1 MSRFLLALAFVFSLA
16 APAFAQASPM
26 LATGSAADSLLVS
39 GKQMLRAGEN
49 GDSLDAMYA
58 AKATFERAL
67 ADTALVAAS
76 TSSAESWGH
85 YYIALADYRIADY
98 LLAAGEENK
107 GAASEHLK
115 TAVEHLKEATRLD
128 PQAAEAYSLLSSV
141 YGWQIGLS
149 PMKSMLLG
157 PRVGQASRKAQ
168 QLAPDNPRVVL
179 SAAISDFNTPEMF
192 GGSKEKGLQ
201 GFQRAAELFAQEEP
215 TDPIQPVWGH
225 REAYAWLGI
234 AYQNQGEL
242 ESARAAFEKALEIDP
257 DFGWVRDWLL
267 PELEKANSSDAP

>member
-1 MSRFLLALAFVFSLA
+1 MTRFLLSLVFIFSIAYPTLAQ
-16 APAFAQASPM
+16 P
-26 LATGSAADSLLVS
+26 ADSLIVS
-39 GKQMLRAGEN
+39 GKQMLESAN
-49 GDSLDAMYA
+49 DLDSMYA
-58 AKATFERAL
+58 ARATFERAL
-67 ADTALVAAS
+67 ADTGLVA
-76 TSSAESWGH
+76 WGH
-85 YYIALADYRIADY
+85 YYIALADYRIAG
-98 LLAAGEENK
+98 LLEGESK
-107 GAASEHLK
+107 DPSEHLNA
-115 TAVEHLKEATRLD
+115 AVEHLKKATEID

-157 PRVGQASRKAQ
+157 PRVGKAAQ
-168 QLAPDNPRVVL
+168 KAKQLAPDNPRVVL

-192 GGSKEKGLQ
+192 GGNKEKGLQ

-242 ESARAAFEKALEIDP
+242 ESARTAFEKALEIDP
-257 DFGWVRDWLL
+257 DFGWVKDWLL
-267 PELEKANSSDAP
+267 PELEKANSPDAP

>member
-1 MSRFLLALAFVFSLA
+1 MIRFLLSLAFIFSIAYPTLA
-16 APAFAQASPM
+16 QP
-26 LATGSAADSLLVS
+26 ADSLIVS
-39 GKQMLRAGEN
+39 GKQMLESAN
-49 GDSLDAMYA
+49 DLDAMYA
-58 AKATFERAL
+58 ARATFERAL
-67 ADTALVAAS
+67 ADTGL
-76 TSSAESWGH
+76 SAWGH
-85 YYIALADYRIADY
+85 YYIALADYRIAG
-98 LLAAGEENK
+98 LLEGESK
-107 GAASEHLK
+107 DPSEHLNA
-115 TAVEHLKEATRLD
+115 AVEHLKKATEID

-157 PRVGQASRKAQ
+157 PKSGKAIQ
-168 QLAPDNPRVVL
+168 KAKQLAPDNPRVVL

-192 GGSKEKGLQ
+192 GGSKEKSLQ
-201 GFQRAAELFAQEEP
+201 GLKRAAELFAQEEP

-257 DFGWVRDWLL
+257 DFGWVKYWLL
-267 PELEKANSSDAP
+267 PELEKANSLDAP

>member
-1 MSRFLLALAFVFSLA
+1 MIRFLLSLAFIFSITYPTLA
-16 APAFAQASPM
+16 QP
-26 LATGSAADSLLVS
+26 ADSLIVS
-39 GKQMLRAGEN
+39 GKQMLESAN
-49 GDSLDAMYA
+49 DLDSMYA
-58 AKATFERAL
+58 ARATFERAL
-67 ADTALVAAS
+67 ADTSL
-76 TSSAESWGH
+76 SAWGH
-85 YYIALADYRIADY
+85 YYIALADYRIAG
-98 LLAAGEENK
+98 LLEGESK
-107 GAASEHLK
+107 DPSEHLNA
-115 TAVEHLKEATRLD
+115 AVEHLKKATEID

-157 PRVGQASRKAQ
+157 PRVGKAAQ
-168 QLAPDNPRVVL
+168 KAKQLAPDNPRVVL

-257 DFGWVRDWLL
+257 DFGWVKYWLL
-267 PELEKANSSDAP
+267 PELEKANSPDAP

>member
-1 MSRFLLALAFVFSLA
+1 MLHFLLSLVCIISVAYPSLA
-16 APAFAQASPM
+16 QS
-26 LATGSAADSLLVS
+26 
-39 GKQMLRAGEN
+39 
-49 GDSLDAMYA
+49 GDSLIISGRQMLQAGESANDLDSMYA
-58 AKATFERAL
+58 ARATFERAL
-67 ADTALVAAS
+67 ADTGLVA
-76 TSSAESWGH
+76 WGH
-85 YYIALADYRIADY
+85 YYIALTDYRIAG
-98 LLAAGEENK
+98 LLEGESK
-107 GAASEHLK
+107 DPSEHLNA
-115 TAVEHLKEATRLD
+115 AVEHLKKATEID
-128 PQAAEAYSLLSSV
+128 PQAAEAYALLSSV

-149 PMKSMLLG
+149 PMKTMLLG

-201 GFQRAAELFAQEEP
+201 GLQRAAELFAQEEP

-234 AYQNQGEL
+234 AYQGRGEL

-257 DFGWVRDWLL
+257 DFGWVKDWLL
-267 PELEKANSSDAP
+267 PELEKARSPDAP

>member
-1 MSRFLLALAFVFSLA
+1 MTRFLLSLAFIFSIAYPTLA
-16 APAFAQASPM
+16 QP
-26 LATGSAADSLLVS
+26 ADSLIVS
-39 GKQMLRAGEN
+39 GRQMLQAGESAN
-49 GDSLDAMYA
+49 DLDSMYA
-58 AKATFERAL
+58 ARATFERAL
-67 ADTALVAAS
+67 ADTSL
-76 TSSAESWGH
+76 SAWGH
-85 YYIALADYRIADY
+85 YYIALADYRIAG
-98 LLAAGEENK
+98 LLEGESK
-107 GAASEHLK
+107 DPSEHLNA
-115 TAVEHLKEATRLD
+115 AVEHLKKATEID

-157 PRVGQASRKAQ
+157 PRVGKAAQ
-168 QLAPDNPRVVL
+168 KAKQLAPDNPRVVL
-179 SAAISDFNTPEMF
+179 SAAISDFNTPKMF
-192 GGSKEKGLQ
+192 GGNKEKGLQ

-257 DFGWVRDWLL
+257 DFGWVKYWLL
-267 PELEKANSSDAP
+267 PELEKVNSPDAP

>member
-1 MSRFLLALAFVFSLA
+1 MIRFLLSLVFIFSIAYPTLAQ
-16 APAFAQASPM
+16 P
-26 LATGSAADSLLVS
+26 ADSLIVS
-39 GKQMLRAGEN
+39 GKQMLESAN
-49 GDSLDAMYA
+49 DLDSMYA
-58 AKATFERAL
+58 ARATFERAL
-67 ADTALVAAS
+67 ADTGLVA
-76 TSSAESWGH
+76 WGH
-85 YYIALADYRIADY
+85 YYIALADYRIAG
-98 LLAAGEENK
+98 LLEGESK
-107 GAASEHLK
+107 DPSEHLNA
-115 TAVEHLKEATRLD
+115 AVEHLKKATEID

-157 PRVGQASRKAQ
+157 PRVGKAAQ
-168 QLAPDNPRVVL
+168 KAKQLAPDNPRVVL
-179 SAAISDFNTPEMF
+179 SAAISDFNTPKMF

-257 DFGWVRDWLL
+257 DFGWVKYALL
-267 PELEKANSSDAP
+267 PELEKANSPDAP

>member
-1 MSRFLLALAFVFSLA
+1 MLHFLRSLVCIVSVSYPTLAQS
-16 APAFAQASPM
+16 
-26 LATGSAADSLLVS
+26 
-39 GKQMLRAGEN
+39 
-49 GDSLDAMYA
+49 GDSLIVSGRQMLQAGESANDLDSMYA
-58 AKATFERAL
+58 ARATFERAL
-67 ADTALVAAS
+67 ADTALAA
-76 TSSAESWGH
+76 WGH
-85 YYIALADYRIADY
+85 YYIALADYRIAS
-98 LLAAGEENK
+98 LLGEESED
-107 GAASEHLK
+107 AASEHLK

-215 TDPIQPVWGH
+215 TNPIQPVWGH

>member
-1 MSRFLLALAFVFSLA
+1 MIRFLLSLAFIFSITYPTLA
-16 APAFAQASPM
+16 QP
-26 LATGSAADSLLVS
+26 ADSLIVS
-39 GKQMLRAGEN
+39 GKQMLESAN
-49 GDSLDAMYA
+49 DLDSMYA
-58 AKATFERAL
+58 ARATFERAL
-67 ADTALVAAS
+67 ADTGLVA
-76 TSSAESWGH
+76 WGH
-85 YYIALADYRIADY
+85 YYIALADYRIAG
-98 LLAAGEENK
+98 LLEGESK
-107 GAASEHLK
+107 DPSEHLNA
-115 TAVEHLKEATRLD
+115 AVEHLKKATEID

-157 PRVGQASRKAQ
+157 PRVGKAAQ
-168 QLAPDNPRVVL
+168 KAKQLAPDNPRVVL
-179 SAAISDFNTPEMF
+179 SAAISDFNTPKMF
-192 GGSKEKGLQ
+192 GGNKEKGLQ

-257 DFGWVRDWLL
+257 DFGWVKDWLL
-267 PELEKANSSDAP
+267 PELEKANSPDAP

>member
-1 MSRFLLALAFVFSLA
+1 MIRFLLSLVFIFSIAYPTLAQ
-16 APAFAQASPM
+16 P
-26 LATGSAADSLLVS
+26 ADSLIVS
-39 GKQMLRAGEN
+39 GKQMLESAN
-49 GDSLDAMYA
+49 DLDSMYA
-58 AKATFERAL
+58 ARATFERAL
-67 ADTALVAAS
+67 ADTGLVA
-76 TSSAESWGH
+76 WGH
-85 YYIALADYRIADY
+85 YYIALADYRIAG
-98 LLAAGEENK
+98 LLEGESK
-107 GAASEHLK
+107 DPSEHLNA
-115 TAVEHLKEATRLD
+115 AVEHLKKATEID

-157 PRVGQASRKAQ
+157 PRVGKAAQ
-168 QLAPDNPRVVL
+168 KAKQLAPDNPRVVL

-192 GGSKEKGLQ
+192 GGNKEKGLQ

-242 ESARAAFEKALEIDP
+242 ESARAAFGKALEIDP
-257 DFGWVRDWLL
+257 DFGWVKYWLL
-267 PELEKANSSDAP
+267 PELEKVNSSDAP

>member
-1 MSRFLLALAFVFSLA
+1 MIRFLLSLAFIFSITYPTLA
-16 APAFAQASPM
+16 QS
-26 LATGSAADSLLVS
+26 GDSLIVS
-39 GKQMLRAGEN
+39 GKQMLESAN
-49 GDSLDAMYA
+49 DLDSMYA
-58 AKATFERAL
+58 ARATFERAL
-67 ADTALVAAS
+67 ADTGLVA
-76 TSSAESWGH
+76 WGH
-85 YYIALADYRIADY
+85 YYIALADYRIAG
-98 LLAAGEENK
+98 LLEGESK
-107 GAASEHLK
+107 DPSEHLNA
-115 TAVEHLKEATRLD
+115 AVEHLKKATEID
-128 PQAAEAYSLLSSV
+128 PEAAEAYSLLSSV

-157 PRVGQASRKAQ
+157 PRVGKASRKAQ

-201 GFQRAAELFAQEEP
+201 GLKRAAELFAQEEP

-257 DFGWVRDWLL
+257 DFGWVKYWLL
-267 PELEKANSSDAP
+267 PELEKANSPDAP

>member
-1 MSRFLLALAFVFSLA
+1 MLRVLLSLAFISSITYPTLA
-16 APAFAQASPM
+16 QP
-26 LATGSAADSLLVS
+26 ADSLIVS
-39 GKQMLRAGEN
+39 GKQMLQAGEN
-49 GDSLDAMYA
+49 ANDLDSMYA
-58 AKATFERAL
+58 ARATFERAL
-67 ADTALVAAS
+67 ADTGL
-76 TSSAESWGH
+76 SAWGH
-85 YYIALADYRIADY
+85 YYIALADYRIAG
-98 LLAAGEENK
+98 LLEGESK
-107 GAASEHLK
+107 DPSEHLNA
-115 TAVEHLKEATRLD
+115 AVEHLKKATELD

-157 PRVGQASRKAQ
+157 PRVGKAAQ
-168 QLAPDNPRVVL
+168 KAKQLAPDNPRVVL

-201 GFQRAAELFAQEEP
+201 GFLRAAELFAREEP
-215 TDPIQPVWGH
+215 TNPIQPVWGH

-257 DFGWVRDWLL
+257 NFGWVKYALL
-267 PELEKANSSDAP
+267 PELEKANSPDAP